1 MNYHWNWGIFLEQV
15 KNGDEL
21 YLDWLLTG
29 LGWTVAVSLTA
40 WVMALS
46 FGIAIGVL
54 RTTPSRALVAVSTAW
69 VELFRNIPLLVQMF
83 LWFFVVPEL
92 LPRDWS
98 LWVKQDMPAK
108 EFITAS
114 VCLGLFSSSRVA
126 EQVRAGI
133 QSLPRGQWLAGL
145 AMGFTLPQTY
155 RHVLLPSALRMV
167 IPPLTSE
174 FMNVFKNSSVAFA
187 IGVMELTFQARQMQ
201 EDSEQGIETF
211 LAVTTLYF
219 ICAMSANRVMHFIEA
234 RTRIPGS
241 IGSSSARDAASAG
254 AAVQH

>member
-15 KNGDEL
+15 KNGDET
-21 YLDWLLTG
+21 YLEWLLTG
-29 LGWTVAVSLTA
+29 FGWTVAIALCA
-40 WVMALS
+40 WVIALVL
-46 FGIAIGVL
+46 GIAVGVL
-54 RTTPSRALVAVSTAW
+54 RTTSSKPLVALSTAW

-92 LPRDWS
+92 LPRDWG
-98 LWVKQDMPAK
+98 LWVKQDMPVK
-108 EFITAS
+108 EFLTATI
-114 VCLGLFSSSRVA
+114 CLGLFTSSRVA

-133 QSLPRGQWLAGL
+133 QSLPTGQWMAGQAIGL
-145 AMGFTLPQTY
+145 TLPQTY
-155 RHVLLPSALRMV
+155 RYVLLPAALRMV

-211 LAVTTLYF
+211 LAVTLLYF
-219 ICAMSANRVMHFIEA
+219 ICAFTANRVMQVIESHT
-234 RTRIPGS
+234 RTPGL
-241 IGSSSARDAASAG
+241 IAG
-254 AAVQH
+254 TH

>member
-15 KNGDEL
+15 KGGDEI
-21 YLDWLLTG
+21 YLNWLLTG
-29 LGWTVAVSLTA
+29 FGWTVAVSLSA

-46 FGIAIGVL
+46 LGILLGVL
-54 RTTPSRALVAVSTAW
+54 RTVPSKALVAAATAW

-92 LPRDWS
+92 LPADWG
-98 LWVKQDMPAK
+98 LWVKQELPAK
-108 EFITAS
+108 EFFTATI
-114 VCLGLFSSSRVA
+114 CLGLFTSSRVA

-133 QSLPRGQWLAGL
+133 QALPHGQRMAGL
-145 AMGFTLPQTY
+145 AMGLTLPQTY
-155 RHVLLPSALRMV
+155 RYVLLPTALRMV
-167 IPPLTSE
+167 VPPLTSE

-211 LAVTTLYF
+211 LAVTLLYF
-219 ICAMSANRVMHFIEA
+219 ICAFTANRVMAVIER
-234 RTRIPGS
+234 RTRIPGT
-241 IGSSSARDAASAG
+241 ITDMAG
-254 AAVQH
+254 QH